1 LPGDQTPEWW
11 LPQRF
16 GHYSVLSD
24 AGRQD
29 AYEWKEKERIKKAL
43 KARNRRAKMKE
54 KEKAE
59 PKAGLSGEAKVA
71 ADLAAKHRKLAEDA
85 AERQRKKA
93 SKAGLPGLGAAAF
106 GA

>member
-1 LPGDQTPEWW
+1 MPGDQTPEWW

-29 AYEWKEKERIKKAL
+29 AYEW
-43 KARNRRAKMKE
+43 KE